1 MLESLQ
7 SVLRFSPGITRPI
20 KARRWALAA
29 ACGSFFYCA
38 WASALGLGDITLQSA
53 LNQPF
58 RAEIALIEPG
68 DLADDELSVTLAD
81 IQEFKR
87 AGVER
92 LFFLNDLRF
101 TPVLRGNRSFIR
113 VESNKPVNEPFL
125 NFLVQINRPN
135 GNLLREYTV
144 LLDPPGTVA
153 LPRPTPTGPASAAN
167 PVSRA
172 EPLASAPPPASQGK
186 RYTVLQGDNL
196 WSIAKRLSNGGSQA
210 SISELMRGI
219 RALNP
224 GSERL
229 IVGQSL
235 LLPDSVQ
242 PGGAATAA
250 SQAPAQAEQNA
261 EQLAASVL
269 ENQQLQQALAELQ
282 AKVQAQDEQIL
293 GSQKQV
299 VELQTQLA
307 EVKAAPAS
315 APAAV
320 PQAPVSTTPP
330 VVVSTDTGGSSLLLL
345 AALAVLLLLLA
356 LGLYLRRS
364 RRAFEPSPLPL
375 TPEPPTSPAMVSRV
389 VAAAPSPV
397 AQRVEPRVSPTPAAN
412 ATPRS
417 EPGESPDALEGVG
430 IYIAYGRFTEAQ
442 AILREALSKEPERT
456 DLRVRLLEV
465 LAQQGDAAGYA
476 VQEQHL
482 LLQGFD
488 AGQLEEI
495 RRRYPKLASVPDAAP
510 PVVAP
515 LAAAALVAAPAA
527 ADEFQLNLDDLS
539 MDADWN
545 LVSPFD
551 TPASRDM
558 AAAPP
563 AQAEVAPVSEPPFA
577 SNLQELPQVLEM
589 PEEQFLSDFAEP
601 EPQVSGLASEELDD
615 DFLDGFKDDPEAF
628 AFDEPQAMDFEAL
641 EREQLAADKLEAA
654 QDCIAKGDSPGAQKL
669 LHELLE
675 EAPEPLKQVARSLL
689 SSLR

>member
-68 DLADDELSVTLAD
+68 DLADGELSVTLAD

-101 TPVLRGNRSFIR
+101 TPVLRGNRSVIR
-113 VESNKPVNEPFL
+113 VESSKPVNEPFL

-144 LLDPPGTVA
+144 LLDPPGTVV
-153 LPRPTPTGPASAAN
+153 LPRPTTTGQVSNPTPRAD
-167 PVSRA
+167 PV
-172 EPLASAPPPASQGK
+172 ASAPPAALQGK

-196 WSIAKRLSNGGSQA
+196 WSIAKRFSSTGNQA
-210 SISELMRGI
+210 STSELMRGI

-224 GSERL
+224 GADRL
-229 IVGQSL
+229 TVGQTL
-235 LLPDSVQ
+235 LLPDMAQ
-242 PGGAATAA
+242 LTGAAAPS
-250 SQAPAQAEQNA
+250 SQAPAPAEQSA

-269 ENQQLQQALAELQ
+269 ENQQLQQTLAQLQ
-282 AKVQAQDEQIL
+282 AKVQAQDEQIA

-307 EVKAAPAS
+307 EVKAAPAV
-315 APAAV
+315 APTPA
-320 PQAPVSTTPP
+320 PQAPAVIPSP
-330 VVVSTDTGGSSLLLL
+330 VVASSDTGGSNLLLL

-356 LGLYLRRS
+356 LGLYIRRS
-364 RRAFEPSPLPL
+364 RRSFEPSPSPL
-375 TPEPPTSPAMVSRV
+375 APESPASPAMVSRV
-389 VAAAPSPV
+389 VAPSPSPV
-397 AQRVEPRVSPTPAAN
+397 PQRVEPRVSTAPAAS
-412 ATPRS
+412 AAPRS
-417 EPGESPDALEGVG
+417 EPAEAPDALEGVG

-488 AGQLEEI
+488 AAQLEDI

-515 LAAAALVAAPAA
+515 LAAAPLVAKPAA

-551 TPASRDM
+551 TPASRDT
-558 AAAPP
+558 AAPK
-563 AQAEVAPVSEPPFA
+563 AEVAPLVEPPFA

-601 EPQVSGLASEELDD
+601 DILAPGVASEELDD

-641 EREQLAADKLEAA
+641 EREQLAADKLESA
-654 QDCIAKGDSPGAQKL
+654 QDCIAKGDSQGAKKL
-669 LHELLE
+669 LSELLE